1 VTLDYKGSRLTG
13 IEAVPVRT
21 IGKIQVVP
29 QKGDEAKPIL
39 EREKN
44 LCNRLD
50 TNCIIKMTNYILKL
64 ENNDNII
71 KLDVF

>member
-1 VTLDYKGSRLTG
+1 
-13 IEAVPVRT
+13 VRT

-50 TNCIIKMTNYILKL
+50 TNCIIKDDKL
-64 ENNDNII
+64 YFEIG
-71 KLDVF
+71 K

>member
-39 EREKN
+39 EREKIYVIG
-44 LCNRLD
+44 LIQTAL
-50 TNCIIKMTNYILKL
+50 
-64 ENNDNII
+64 
-71 KLDVF
+71 

>member
-29 QKGDEAKPIL
+29 QKGDEANLFGK
-39 EREKN
+39 REKF
-44 LCNRLD
+44 
-50 TNCIIKMTNYILKL
+50 M
-64 ENNDNII
+64 
-71 KLDVF
+71 

>member
-29 QKGDEAKPIL
+29 QKGDEANLFWK
-39 EREKN
+39 ERKN

-50 TNCIIKMTNYILKL
+50 TNCIIKDDKL
-64 ENNDNII
+64 YFEIG
-71 KLDVF
+71 K